1 MLRGKNSFLTSR
13 KKANYN
19 VAMKYSRLTGK
30 TVRQQSG
37 NHLLEGYSL
46 LLKSGY
52 IHVLGQGLITF
63 LPMGK
68 AVVDNLKAL
77 IREEMDALGGE
88 EFLAPLVNPLSI
100 WEKSGRSRMPD
111 NPLITFRDIQNRQ
124 LVLSPTH
131 EEAAVELAR
140 STVVSYRDLPAFL
153 YQFQTKFRD
162 EPKTRMG
169 LIRAKEF
176 VMKDGYSFHRGS
188 NDLNNFFPRVFN
200 AYMRIFRRC
209 GLPIIPAESGVGI
222 MGGSKAY
229 EFLYPHEQG
238 RDLVMSCPHCG
249 YRANRTVALGIR
261 PGKPEIPQGLE
272 KVDTSG
278 ASDLNALCRQLDL
291 PLSKM
296 IKPRVYDSEKGPV
309 MAVVR
314 GDHDVSLDKLGA
326 FLGFALGKPAS
337 DEVLK
342 RYGLFPGYMSPVG
355 LPDEIRVVVD
365 DTVINTPNLVVG
377 CNKEGC
383 HYINVNFGRDFD
395 LPPSG
400 DIAQLNTGDL
410 CLACG
415 TPLES
420 CKAIEVGNIFK
431 LDDYYTRRMKFSF
444 ENPKGRKEFPH
455 MGAYGMGLG
464 RLMTCIAEAN
474 HDEKGL
480 VWPPAIAPFVY
491 FLMGIG
497 RSRRISEAVDELA
510 EELGYRNVLVDD
522 RMESIGVKFRDAE
535 LMGIPLRIVVGRRY
549 LENEEL
555 ELKDR
560 RTGEKWF
567 IPRETLT
574 QEITRWR
581 KKYDTPV

>member
-1 MLRGKNSFLTSR
+1 MTCR
-13 KKANYN
+13 KKPNYN
-19 VAMKYSRLTGK
+19 VSMKYSRLTGK

-37 NHLLEGYSL
+37 KQILEGYSL
-46 LLKSGY
+46 LLKGGF
-52 IHVLGQGLITF
+52 IHVLGQGLITY

-68 AVVDNLKAL
+68 AVMDNLKAV
-77 IREEMDALGGE
+77 IREEMDELGGE

-100 WEKSGRSRMPD
+100 WEKSGRSQLAN
-111 NPLITFRDIQNRQ
+111 NPLVTFKDIQNRQ

-140 STVVSYRDLPAFL
+140 STVLSYRDLPSFL

-162 EPKTRMG
+162 EAKTRMG

-188 NDLNNFFPRVFN
+188 NDLNNFFPRVYN
-200 AYMRIFRRC
+200 AYLKIFRRC
-209 GLPIIPAESGVGI
+209 SIPVIPAESGVGI

-238 RDLVMSCPHCG
+238 KDYVMSCPGCG
-249 YRANRTVALGIR
+249 YRANRTVAVGIR
-261 PGKPEIPQGLE
+261 EGKPEIPMGLE
-272 KVDTSG
+272 KVDTS
-278 ASDLNALCRQLDL
+278 ASADLNSLCRQLDL

-296 IKPRVYDSEKGPV
+296 IKPRVYDSDRGPV

-314 GDHDVSLDKLGA
+314 GDHDVSLDKLSA
-326 FLGFALGKPAS
+326 WLGFALGHPAS
-337 DEVLK
+337 DETLT
-342 RYGLFPGYMSPVG
+342 RYGLIPGYMSPLG
-355 LPDEIRVVVD
+355 LHEDISVVVD
-365 DTVINTPNLVVG
+365 EAVVNTPNLAIG
-377 CNKEGC
+377 CNTTGC

-395 LPPSG
+395 LPPTA

-415 TPLES
+415 TALES
-420 CKAIEVGNIFK
+420 CTAIEVGNIFK
-431 LDDYYTRRMKFSF
+431 LDDFYTRKMKFSF

-474 HDEKGL
+474 RDEKGL
-480 VWPPAIAPFVY
+480 VWPPDIAPFPY

-497 RSRRISEAVDELA
+497 RSRRIAAAVEDLA
-510 EELGYRNVLVDD
+510 AELGSRNVLVDD

-535 LMGIPLRIVVGRRY
+535 LIGIPLRIVVGRRF
-549 LENEEL
+549 LENDEL

-567 IPRETLT
+567 IPRT
-574 QEITRWR
+574 QLKEEIALWR
-581 KKYDTPV
+581 KKYDNPI